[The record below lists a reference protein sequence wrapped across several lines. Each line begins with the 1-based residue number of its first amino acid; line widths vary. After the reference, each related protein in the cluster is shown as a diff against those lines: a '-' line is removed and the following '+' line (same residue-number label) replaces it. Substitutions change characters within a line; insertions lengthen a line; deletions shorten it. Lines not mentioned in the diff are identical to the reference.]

1 MTDLGLASSE
11 SNTYNHPQQRNPW
24 PGGTMTQYHDRLVA
38 GDYSAPPSADEL
50 EEATVADLKDQLAA
64 RGLPT
69 TGNKADLIE
78 RLATPPADS
87 E

>member
-1 MTDLGLASSE
+1 
-11 SNTYNHPQQRNPW
+11 
-24 PGGTMTQYHDRLVA
+24 MTQYHDRLVN
-38 GDYSAPPSADEL
+38 GDYAPAPNADDL
-50 EEATVADLKDQLAA
+50 EEATLVELREQLSA

-69 TGNKADLIE
+69 SGNKADLIE